1 MATAV
6 GAGQSEW
13 EVAVPEKPL
22 KDKTYFENLK
32 AKVIDTNLCSR
43 CLTCAAIC
51 PGGITVVGNKV
62 DFPDYETKCLDCGAC
77 VRVCPRFVYEPKSG
91 LGDYIE
97 FIAGRSKRFAGQDG
111 AMVTELLVS
120 AIEMGMIDR
129 GLFAGR
135 DEKWATEMFHVRE
148 PEQLAITTLGGTKYT
163 FADVLPALK
172 EAVMFTKRGVGIVGT
187 PCIVSG
193 VRKLQQEYPI
203 FRDRVKLVVGLFC
216 TENFHYDDITKFLQE
231 KGVDFSKLVKT
242 DIIKG
247 KFIST
252 MTDGKVKFKVAEAED
267 IIEVGANVAAT
278 CNNILCFCHLKFYF
292 SIGHRRDKFAF
303 DNISFNEFREI
314 NTFFLQEFRN
324 IVVMEILGAEQTH
337 NEFYAISENRIL
349 LLQFPDARNDAGRSD
364 NTHTSLREHY
374 RFLQC
379 GQHIR
384 ERVFRA
390 SERGNR
396 KLFRFSHVEHLS
408 CPFLVPAREQTA
420 VYHPHFNCRNQKFRY
435 HRAILSRKPL

>member
-1 MATAV
+1 MATAIAI
-6 GAGQSEW
+6 GESEW

-62 DFPDYETKCLDCGAC
+62 DFPDYEDNCLDCGAC

-172 EAVMFTKRGVGIVGT
+172 EAVGFTKRGVGIVGT

-203 FRDRVKLVVGLFC
+203 FRERVKLVVGLFC

-267 IIEVGANVAAT
+267 IIASGCNVCTDFTAVESDASVGSVGSEKGFSTVAVREENAKKVIDFIKEKGYADFGEADT
-278 CNNILCFCHLKFYF
+278 SQLDFL
-292 SIGHRRDKFAF
+292 IGHKKKREE
-303 DNISFNEFREI
+303 NIKR
-314 NTFFLQEFRN
+314 
-324 IVVMEILGAEQTH
+324 
-337 NEFYAISENRIL
+337 
-349 LLQFPDARNDAGRSD
+349 
-364 NTHTSLREHY
+364 
-374 RFLQC
+374 
-379 GQHIR
+379 
-384 ERVFRA
+384 
-390 SERGNR
+390 
-396 KLFRFSHVEHLS
+396 
-408 CPFLVPAREQTA
+408 
-420 VYHPHFNCRNQKFRY
+420 
-435 HRAILSRKPL
+435 

>member
-1 MATAV
+1 MKKMATAM
-6 GAGQSEW
+6 GAAGQSEW

-22 KDKTYFENLK
+22 KDKTYFGNLK

-120 AIEMGMIDR
+120 ALEMGMIDR

-172 EAVMFTKRGVGIVGT
+172 EAVGFTKRGVGIVGT

-203 FRDRVKLVVGLFC
+203 FRERVKLVVGLFC
-216 TENFHYDDITKFLQE
+216 TENFHYGDIGKFLQE
-231 KGVDFSKLVKT
+231 KGVDFSKLIKT
-242 DIIKG
+242 DITKG
-247 KFIST
+247 KFIAT
-252 MTDGKVKFKVAEAED
+252 MSDGEKVKFKIKEVEEIVAS
-267 IIEVGANVAAT
+267 G
-278 CNNILCFCHLKFYF
+278 
-292 SIGHRRDKFAF
+292 
-303 DNISFNEFREI
+303 
-314 NTFFLQEFRN
+314 
-324 IVVMEILGAEQTH
+324 
-337 NEFYAISENRIL
+337 
-349 LLQFPDARNDAGRSD
+349 
-364 NTHTSLREHY
+364 
-374 RFLQC
+374 C
-379 GQHIR
+379 G
-384 ERVFRA
+384 VCTDF
-390 SERGNR
+390 
-396 KLFRFSHVEHLS
+396 
-408 CPFLVPAREQTA
+408 TA
-420 VYHPHFNCRNQKFRY
+420 VESDASVGSVGSEKGFSTVVVREEPAKKVIDFIKEKEHADFGE
-435 HRAILSRKPL
+435 AKPEELDYLINLKKGREKNINSDAASS